1 MEHTI
6 VAGDSKRSVVN
17 MLVARSDC
25 DVWPPENIP
34 LGTLGSI

>member
-25 DVWPPENIP
+25 DVWPQGLRKI
-34 LGTLGSI
+34 SRWVR